1 MIPVFKPSVS
11 NREIESVKSVLES
24 GWWGAGPKAAE
35 FEEKF
40 ARFIGT
46 KNAVALNSCTAGL
59 HLAVKV
65 CDFPKGSEIITT
77 PVTFISTAYAA
88 LYNDC
93 RVVFADVEED
103 TLNINPDDIR
113 RKITSR
119 TKAIIP
125 VHYGGHACRMD
136 EIMQIAKEHKLA
148 VIEDCAHATGGKY
161 KNKMLGS
168 IGDFGC
174 FSFQAVKNLATGDG
188 GMVVMNDGENASRV
202 RKLRWLG
209 ISRETGDRTGK
220 DQYKWNYTI
229 DEVGW
234 KFQMPDIL
242 AAIGIVQLERISE
255 LNGKREKIWKRY
267 NAEFENLGWLETPVV
282 KDYAKSG
289 YHNYVIKT
297 GERDKL
303 MQHLMKNG
311 ISSGVHY
318 LPAYKHPVFRGI
330 KADCPVAERAWKKLL
345 TLPLYPDMTDEEVG
359 KVVEGVKGFKPEIA

>member
-11 NREIESVKSVLES
+11 DAEIEAVKSVLKS

-46 KNAVALNSCTAGL
+46 RHAIALNSCTAAL

-77 PVTFISTAYAA
+77 PITFISTAYAA
-88 LYNDC
+88 IYNDC
-93 RVVFADVEED
+93 NAVFADVEED

-113 RKITSR
+113 RKMTSK

-125 VHYGGHACRMD
+125 VHYGGHSCRMD
-136 EIMQIAKEHKLA
+136 EIMQIAKEHNLV

-161 KNKMLGS
+161 RGKMLGS

-188 GMVVMNDGENASRV
+188 GMVTLNNAEQAERM

-209 ISRETGDRTGK
+209 ISKETGDRADK
-220 DQYKWNYTI
+220 DSYKWNYAI
-229 DEVGW
+229 DEVGY

-242 AAIGIVQLERISE
+242 AAIGIAQLERINE
-255 LNGKREKIWKRY
+255 LNGKRERIFRRY
-267 NAEFENLGWLETPVV
+267 NEAFSNLDWLEIPVL
-282 KDYAKSG
+282 KDYAKSA

-297 GERDKL
+297 EHRDKL

-318 LPAYKHPVFRGI
+318 LPAYKHPVFKGI
-330 KADCPVAERAWKKLL
+330 KADCPVAERGWKKLL
-345 TLPLYPDMTDEEVG
+345 TLPLYPDMTDDEVG
-359 KVVEGVKGFKPEIA
+359 KVVEGVKSFSE